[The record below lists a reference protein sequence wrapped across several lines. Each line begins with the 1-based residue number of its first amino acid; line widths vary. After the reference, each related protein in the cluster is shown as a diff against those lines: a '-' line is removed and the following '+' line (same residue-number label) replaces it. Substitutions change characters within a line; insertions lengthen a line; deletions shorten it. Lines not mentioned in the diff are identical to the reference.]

1 MDSTT
6 FNFNIPA
13 TLSFSEQSMAGCEE
27 SIMECIDE
35 LINYNTEYD
44 ADNVPFEVKLKI
56 LTTLYNR
63 ITAPNDEY

>member
-13 TLSFSEQSMAGCEE
+13 TLSFDESTMAGCEE

-56 LTTLYNR
+56 LGLLYNR
-63 ITAPNDEY
+63 ITAPNY

>member
-13 TLSFSEQSMAGCEE
+13 TLSFGEEAMAGCEE

-56 LTTLYNR
+56 LGLLYDH
-63 ITAPNDEY
+63 ITESDY

>member
-13 TLSFSEQSMAGCEE
+13 ILSFDEKAMVNCEDA
-27 SIMECIDE
+27 IMVCIDD

-56 LTTLYNR
+56 LGSLYNR
-63 ITAPNDEY
+63 ITAPNY